1 MLMVLESSIVDPTN
15 SSIRVCI
22 VDDDHDVGLTLK
34 RVIQSLGD
42 FEVRVQVEK
51 CDIAAE
57 TRTWRP
63 DVVFTDLVM
72 PEMDGF
78 AVIDQVHSFDPDIPV
93 IVLSGYSS
101 LDNAVRAIKC
111 GAFDFLPKPFNPDT
125 VELVL
130 IKAARRVSE
139 QKAAKALA
147 DEAAT
152 RDPWLS
158 PLIGS
163 SSAMKALQSW
173 ILKVRGIK
181 TNILLQGET
190 GTGKELVARAIHGG
204 RGAFVPVNVA
214 SIPMDL
220 AESEFFGHRQGA
232 FTGASSAR
240 QGLLAE
246 AHEGT
251 LFLDEINA
259 MDLALQSKLLRV
271 IQDRRYRPVG
281 SSQEV
286 PADFALIC
294 ASNEPLEPLIESG
307 RFRRDLYHRIK
318 VLSLNLPP
326 LRERAEDIPVLAQA
340 FLERFARQHRRNLR
354 RLSSSAVTILKTR
367 TWDGNIRELE
377 NVIEQAVIFADDSA
391 TELDAPQLR
400 SAIAPIDFSAGSP
413 SNSNRPMTMAEM
425 QACYA
430 GEILEQTRNNK
441 SEAARL
447 LDIDYK
453 TLLRY
458 ANRKTGT

>member
-1 MLMVLESSIVDPTN
+1 MELGVSASDSTTP
-15 SSIRVCI
+15 SIRVCI

-34 RVIQSLGD
+34 RVVQSLGN
-42 FEVRVQVEK
+42 FEVRVQSEK
-51 CDIAAE
+51 CDITAE
-57 TRTWRP
+57 TRSWQP

-78 AVIDQVHSFDPDIPV
+78 AVIDQVHSFDPEIPV

-101 LDNAVRAIKC
+101 IDNAVKAIKC
-111 GAFDFLPKPFNPDT
+111 GAFDFLAKPFNPDT

-130 IKAARRVSE
+130 LKAARRVSE
-139 QKAAKALA
+139 QKAAKAHA
-147 DEAAT
+147 DEAAM
-152 RDPWLS
+152 RDQWLS
-158 PLIGS
+158 PLIGTS
-163 SSAMKALQSW
+163 SSMKALQSW
-173 ILKVRGIK
+173 ILKVRGVK

-204 RGAFVPVNVA
+204 RGPFVPVNVA
-214 SIPMDL
+214 SIPLDL
-220 AESEFFGHRQGA
+220 SESEFFGHRQGA
-232 FTGASSAR
+232 FTGASATR

-281 SSQEV
+281 SSQEI

-294 ASNEPLEPLIESG
+294 ATNEPLEPLIEAG

-318 VLSLNLPP
+318 VLSIHLPP
-326 LRERAEDIPVLAQA
+326 LRERSEDIPILAQA

-354 RLSSSAVTILKTR
+354 RLNPSAVTVLRTR

-377 NVIEQAVIFADDSA
+377 NVIEQAVIFADEAA
-391 TELDAPQLR
+391 TELDASLLR
-400 SAIAPIDFSAGSP
+400 NALAPTDFSEGS
-413 SNSNRPMTMAEM
+413 SLSSNRQMTMAEM
-425 QACYA
+425 QACYVK
-430 GEILEQTRNNK
+430 EVLEQTRNNK
-441 SEAARL
+441 SEAARV

-458 ANRKTGT
+458 VNRKSDA